1 MSQAGQINSASGP
14 VPPTVPTQFT
24 ADDGN
29 HAIPAANNLNV
40 FGDIGISTFIPV
52 PNGDTIKIKVETD
65 SFAWSEKNA
74 DFNAQIQN
82 GYYCNASLTA
92 TLPVTLGLVTGNT
105 IIIYVDTPSLVAIQT
120 SPGQQIQ
127 IGNEISSIGGGVASN
142 IQGGLIEL
150 NFKVSDST
158 WHTIASMGTW
168 ITS

>member
-1 MSQAGQINSASGP
+1 MSQAGIISTTSGP

-29 HAIPAANNLNV
+29 VAIPAANNLNV
-40 FGDIGISTFIPV
+40 FGDTGIETFVPV
-52 PNGDTIKIKVETD
+52 PGGDTLNIRVVTD
-65 SFAWSEKNA
+65 SFTWSEEVT
-74 DFNAQIQN
+74 DFNAQIQH

-92 TLPVTLGLVTGNT
+92 TLPVTAGLVTGNT
-105 IIIYVDTPSLVAIQT
+105 VIIYNDTNSLVAIQT

-127 IGNEISSIGGGVASN
+127 VGDEVSSVGGGIGSN
-142 IQGGLIEL
+142 IEGGLIEL

-158 WHTIASMGTW
+158 WHTISSIGTW